1 MNVLICG
8 VGGQGILLASDILAQ
23 AALNEGCDVKKS
35 EVHGMAQRGGS
46 VVSHVRFGA
55 KVYSPLIEEETA
67 DFILAFEKLE
77 GVRYLHFLAP
87 KGTIIVD
94 TLELPPLS
102 VLAGKETYPLDIPG
116 TIRKKTK
123 HAYFIDGSE
132 IAKKLGNIRTQNVVL
147 LGALAHFLTLKPE
160 SITDAL
166 TALIKPKFL
175 DLNLKAF
182 ALGKETIA
190 GKVC

>member
-23 AALNEGCDVKKS
+23 AALNQGCDVKKS

-46 VVSHVRFGA
+46 VTSHVRFSD
-55 KVYSPLIEEETA
+55 KVYSPLIEEGTA

-77 GVRYLHFLAP
+77 ALRYLHFLAP
-87 KGTIIVD
+87 KGSIIVD
-94 TLELPPLS
+94 TLELPPLA
-102 VLAGKETYPLDIPG
+102 VLAGKETYPADIPG

-132 IAKKLGNIRTQNVVL
+132 MAKKLGNLRAQNVVL
-147 LGALAHFLTLKPE
+147 LGALSHFLTMKPE
-160 SITDAL
+160 SFKAAL
-166 TALIKPKFL
+166 TSLIKPKFL
-175 DLNLKAF
+175 ELNLKAF
-182 ALGKETIA
+182 ALGKETLA
-190 GKVC
+190 RMM